1 MSGKKRPAD
10 PSSQHKEG
18 GMEDRLHNTKF
29 LLKQYRRIAYS
40 VQVSENELN
49 LRMEMDAAKKSYQKL
64 LTATDEL
71 VKSQFI
77 GPTAHNGFNVHAVS
91 IGRCA

>member
-1 MSGKKRPAD
+1 MLEYVDLGVKWEHLKNYEFFLPDTKKQQQELAD
-10 PSSQHKEG
+10 
-18 GMEDRLHNTKF
+18 
-29 LLKQYRRIAYS
+29 LLWS
-40 VQVSENELN
+40 
-49 LRMEMDAAKKSYQKL
+49 MDAAKKSYQKL